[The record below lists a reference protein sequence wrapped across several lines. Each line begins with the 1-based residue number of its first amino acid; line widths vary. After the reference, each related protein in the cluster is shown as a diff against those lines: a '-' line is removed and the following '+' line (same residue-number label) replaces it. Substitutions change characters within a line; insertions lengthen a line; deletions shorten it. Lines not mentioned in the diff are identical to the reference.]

1 MGVTYTRAGDLQRV
15 RNRSTSITFGE
26 RLLLLT
32 SAAVVLAILLAYAG
46 RIRAEQFGEPHAPL
60 PINLNTQTK
69 TDALEVPLATVFTYP
84 ADRRFAARVVAAH
97 LQPAGAPRL
106 SLIHI

>member
-15 RNRSTSITFGE
+15 RNRSTSITLGE

-69 TDALEVPLATVFTYP
+69 TCLLYTSPS
-84 ADRRFAARVVAAH
+84 
-97 LQPAGAPRL
+97 PRD
-106 SLIHI
+106 